1 MQGISSE
8 TRQYIIYINKSTGNF
23 VKILLVYL
31 CIVDHEGGAGQDEPG
46 PRGEVVE
53 DARRGPGQGHEAG
66 LSSSEA
72 DSAAEVEQLVSRHDI
87 NSHE

>member
-1 MQGISSE
+1 M
-8 TRQYIIYINKSTGNF
+8 
-23 VKILLVYL
+23 ILLVYL

-53 DARRGPGQGHEAG
+53 DARRGPGHGHEAG

-72 DSAAEVEQLVSRHDI
+72 DSAAEVEQLGVKTRYQQSRVISDLYHAGDPCSTI
-87 NSHE
+87 HCENVRS